1 MGKSSRNRSTL
12 AMLNE
17 GDQQT
22 VITYMKDNN
31 LINTEE
37 APVCVNEKCKGFQSR
52 KMKWLVGKSVKDNFS
67 WRCTK
72 CGTHK
77 SIKDGSFFQGS
88 RLHYSQ
94 TLLLLFYWFLQT
106 INQESVAKLVDCSR
120 VTVRINVYVLYVRL
134 WIKSQKLLL
143 EALVEL

>member
-52 KMKWLVGKSVKDNFS
+52 KMK
-67 WRCTK
+67 
-72 CGTHK
+72 
-77 SIKDGSFFQGS
+77 
-88 RLHYSQ
+88 
-94 TLLLLFYWFLQT
+94 
-106 INQESVAKLVDCSR
+106 
-120 VTVRINVYVLYVRL
+120 
-134 WIKSQKLLL
+134 
-143 EALVEL
+143 